1 MKCIV
6 LPFLGVVYIVATNG
20 FETNRAVK
28 FTAFIQWLLPTAI
41 DVMAMIQA
49 KDNNGRSA
57 AIAITFQFIWLTCL
71 SNYIVVPAFLKV
83 INLI

>member
-1 MKCIV
+1 VI
-6 LPFLGVVYIVATNG
+6 YAVATNG
-20 FETNRAVK
+20 FETNRVIK

-41 DVMAMIQA
+41 DVIAMIQA
-49 KDNNGRSA
+49 KDNNARSA
-57 AIAITFQFIWLTCL
+57 AIAIVIQFIFLTCL